1 MLSFLSSSHF
11 KTILKNAV
19 NTVTEIIYPD
29 NSYIGHED
37 QTHSNDDIMCF
48 YDFEGGNTDDKSGN
62 NNHATMVGNCLSTVN
77 PKTGLH
83 SISGSKQDYL
93 NCGNISI
100 TPSKG
105 FTISLWFYCNVD
117 VGGYHTYLY
126 SLSSSIYLQVESDL
140 PTKFRYKPNEGT
152 NTYGAQNVWHHL
164 LVEMTNDNQST
175 IYVDSVSIFN
185 GTVSFPG
192 SNISAKFI
200 WGDKSSKNS
209 FGGYVDNI
217 RMFNNI
223 LSEYDRDLLAN
234 EMYLSSSL
242 KLQMSFQIDGKDT
255 LNQYNGV
262 IHGDCIDTTRTKYG
276 GKSLTS
282 DGLNQSDKYIL
293 MPAVDLIG
301 DLGLTLSFWF
311 YNKSGLSTNDS
322 ILFEALQDDNNNG
335 MKFSV
340 SQYVND
346 RSKFRFS
353 NNNNCVFYA
362 SVNTWHKLVITITKN
377 DIINI
382 YVDDDHDIVNIFHN
396 HVMPSSKLDADWKI
410 GSNITNLNAIC
421 SFDGSISEF
430 KLWNRILTYTEI
442 VNVV

>member
-152 NTYGAQNVWHHL
+152 NTYGTQR
-164 LVEMTNDNQST
+164 
-175 IYVDSVSIFN
+175 I
-185 GTVSFPG
+185 
-192 SNISAKFI
+192 K
-200 WGDKSSKNS
+200 
-209 FGGYVDNI
+209 
-217 RMFNNI
+217 I
-223 LSEYDRDLLAN
+223 LR
-234 EMYLSSSL
+234 
-242 KLQMSFQIDGKDT
+242 
-255 LNQYNGV
+255 
-262 IHGDCIDTTRTKYG
+262 
-276 GKSLTS
+276 
-282 DGLNQSDKYIL
+282 
-293 MPAVDLIG
+293 
-301 DLGLTLSFWF
+301 
-311 YNKSGLSTNDS
+311 
-322 ILFEALQDDNNNG
+322 
-335 MKFSV
+335 
-340 SQYVND
+340 
-346 RSKFRFS
+346 
-353 NNNNCVFYA
+353 
-362 SVNTWHKLVITITKN
+362 
-377 DIINI
+377 
-382 YVDDDHDIVNIFHN
+382 
-396 HVMPSSKLDADWKI
+396 
-410 GSNITNLNAIC
+410 
-421 SFDGSISEF
+421 
-430 KLWNRILTYTEI
+430 
-442 VNVV
+442 